1 MSLRI
6 DEAHRADGRVSA
18 EYIQQTFLRS
28 GRSPHCFTGVHSRGS
43 PMGSCSHAFCAGFT
57 LCGVFTQGGVVLLEA
72 RDPDLAASRR
82 YKPLSGSQTHPSR
95 VVYVRELRSP
105 GSVCCTVAL
114 GKVDSA
120 WYGTHPSI
128 VSPSLTGVFIGGGR
142 FRHIANRVQDRGA
155 RC

>member
-1 MSLRI
+1 MT
-6 DEAHRADGRVSA
+6 RADGVLSGV
-18 EYIQQTFLRS
+18 YTQQTFLRS
-28 GRSPHCFTGVHSRGS
+28 GKDLHTASLGFIRGVHPWDRAATHFVQGLHYAGFSRRGGS
-43 PMGSCSHAFCAGFT
+43 PI
-57 LCGVFTQGGVVLLEA
+57 EA

-128 VSPSLTGVFIGGGR
+128 VSPSLTGVFIGGGG